1 MNNAT
6 TLEVIDRRAF
16 LAASGALFI
25 TMAGSGVLAE
35 NASAEPSLVRPAFTP
50 DQLDSWLSLD
60 KAGQVTAYF
69 GKVDVAQGVDVAI
82 TQIIAEELDVPMAS
96 IKVVMGNSKLT
107 IDHGGTTSD
116 SGIMDGGELMRLTAA
131 EARRLLLEMAAKHLG
146 ADLSALRVENGIVSV
161 ASDPSKK
168 VSYADLLNG
177 RYFNAQLEWNKK
189 TASALRVKGKAEPK
203 DPKDHKIVGKPMPRN
218 DLKPKVFAKFE
229 YVGDVRLPGMLHG
242 RMIRPPVAGAVPT
255 SVDESL
261 IKRLKGARVVWIKDF
276 LGVVAEKEWDAVRA
290 ARDLKVTW
298 SDVKPPFPAQEK
310 LYDHIRAAE
319 VTKREIE
326 IQNGNV
332 DTVFADAAKKG
343 LRIVEAEYEWPF
355 QSHAC
360 LGPAVAVVD
369 AKPDHVTIYTGTQKP
384 YDARYGI
391 AELLGRERKDVTAI
405 WVAGTGSYGRNDAGD
420 CSADAAVLSNA
431 VGKPVR
437 VQYSRA
443 EGLAWDPKGS
453 ASVHRVR
460 AAVDQSGKVVA
471 YDFMTKGF
479 SLRDISSRETKACYV
494 LAGHQLGF
502 KLEGLKTFGIPTDTY
517 GFEHKRVGWESI
529 PPLLDRTSPLRT
541 SHLRATAS
549 PMCHFASEQFIDE
562 LALLTNM
569 DPVDF
574 RLHYMEDP
582 RDKAVVSKA
591 AQMAGWEKR
600 VGPNKNQQGKEIV
613 RGRGIGMSNKEDTTV
628 AIVVEIEVNRS
639 TGLVRPVKFFVAHDC
654 GLIVNPQGLRQVVEC
669 QTIWA
674 ASRAICEEV
683 KFDDKMV
690 TSGEWSSYPT
700 SDIAIAPEVFEIA
713 LINRPD
719 IASAGAGEGTARG
732 VTGAVA
738 NAFFD
743 ATGVRLRRA
752 PLSPEHVKSAL
763 AQT

>member
-1 MNNAT
+1 MNTAAA
-6 TLEVIDRRAF
+6 LEGIDRRAF

-25 TMAGSGVLAE
+25 TMAGAGILAE
-35 NASAEPSLVRPAFTP
+35 NLSAEPSLVRPAFTP

-69 GKVDVAQGVDVAI
+69 GKIDVAQGVDVAI
-82 TQIIAEELDVPMAS
+82 AQIIAEELDVPMAS
-96 IKVVMGNSKLT
+96 IKVVMGNSELT

-116 SGIMDGGELMRLTAA
+116 SGIMEGGELMRLTAA
-131 EARRLLLEMAAKHLG
+131 EARRLLLDMAAKHLG
-146 ADLSALRVENGIVSV
+146 ADLSELRVENGIVSV
-161 ASDPSKK
+161 ASDPLKK
-168 VSYADLLNG
+168 ISYADLLNG

-189 TASALRVKGKAEPK
+189 TASALHVKGKAEPK

-242 RMIRPPVAGAVPT
+242 RMVRPPVAGAVPT
-255 SVDESL
+255 SVDESS
-261 IKRLKGARVVWIKDF
+261 IKALKGARVVWIKDF

-298 SDVKPPFPAQEK
+298 SDVKPPFPPQEK

-326 IQNGNV
+326 IQNGDV

-343 LRIVEAEYEWPF
+343 FRIVEAEYEWPF

-391 AELLGRERKDVTAI
+391 AELLGRERKDVTAVWI
-405 WVAGTGSYGRNDAGD
+405 AGTGSYGRNDAGD

-479 SLRDISSRETKACYV
+479 SLRDISSRESKACYV

-502 KLEGLKTFGIPTDTY
+502 SLEGLKTFGIPTDTY

-574 RLHYMEDP
+574 RLHYMTDP

-591 AQMAGWEKR
+591 AQMAGWDRR
-600 VGPNKNQQGKEIV
+600 VGPNKNQQGQEIV
-613 RGRGIGMSNKEDTTV
+613 RGRGIGMSNKENTTV
-628 AIVVEIEVNRS
+628 AIVVEIEVNRA

-674 ASRAICEEV
+674 ASRAIWEEV
-683 KFDDKMV
+683 KFDNKMV
-690 TSGEWSSYPT
+690 TSDEWSSYPT

>member
-1 MNNAT
+1 MTKLAQSQ
-6 TLEVIDRRAF
+6 EMDRRAF
-16 LAASGALFI
+16 LAASGALCVTI
-25 TMAGSGVLAE
+25 AGSNLLPTD
-35 NASAEPSLVRPAFTP
+35 ASAEPSWTRPPFTP
-50 DQLDSWLSLD
+50 DQLDSWLSMD
-60 KAGQVTAYF
+60 KAGRVTAFF
-69 GKVDVAQGVDVAI
+69 GKIDVAQGVDVAVS
-82 TQIIAEELDVPMAS
+82 QIIAEELDIPVESVKM
-96 IKVVMGNSKLT
+96 VMGNTKLT

-116 SGIMDGGELMRLTAA
+116 SGIMDGGELMRQTAA
-131 EARRLLLEMAAKHLG
+131 EARRVLLEAAAKQLG
-146 ADLSALRVENGIVSV
+146 ADVSALRVENGVVSL

-168 VSYADLLNG
+168 VTYADLLGG
-177 RYFNAQLEWNKK
+177 RYFNAPLEWNKK
-189 TASALRVKGKAEPK
+189 TASALRVKGKAKPK
-203 DPKDHKIVGKPMPRN
+203 DPKDYKIVGKAMPRN

-255 SVDESL
+255 AVDEDS
-261 IKRLKGARVVWIKDF
+261 IKGIKGARVVRVKDL
-276 LGVVAEKEWDAVRA
+276 LGVVAEKEWNAVKA
-290 ARDLKVTW
+290 ANALKVIW
-298 SDVKPPFPAQEK
+298 SDATPPFPKQEK
-310 LYDHIRAAE
+310 LYEHIRAAS

-326 IQNGNV
+326 VQNGNIE
-332 DTVFADAAKKG
+332 TAFAEAQKNG
-343 LRIVEAEYEWPF
+343 LRVIEAEYEWPF
-355 QSHAC
+355 QSHAS

-369 AKPDHVTIYTGTQKP
+369 ARPDHVTIYTGTQKP

-391 AELLGRERKDVTAI
+391 AELLGRDRKDVTAI

-420 CSADAAVLSNA
+420 CSADAAVLSNS

-443 EGLAWDPKGS
+443 EGIAWDPKGS

-460 AAVDQSGKVVA
+460 AAVDASGKVAA

-502 KLEGLKTFGIPTDTY
+502 PLEGLKTFGIPTDTY
-517 GFEHKRVGWESI
+517 GFDHKRVGWESI

-562 LALLTNM
+562 LALLTNA

-574 RLHYMEDP
+574 RMQYMTDH
-582 RDKAVVSKA
+582 RDRDVVKKA
-591 AQMAGWEKR
+591 AEMAGWERR
-600 VGPNKNQQGKEIV
+600 VGPRKDQQGEEIM

-628 AIVVEIEVNRS
+628 AIVVEVEVNRS
-639 TGLVRPVKFFVAHDC
+639 TGVVRPVKFFVAHDC

-674 ASRAICEEV
+674 ASRTICEEI
-683 KFDDKMV
+683 KFDEKMV
-690 TSGEWSSYPT
+690 TSNDWSTYLT
-700 SDIAIAPEVFEIA
+700 SDMAIAPEVFEIA
-713 LINRPD
+713 LIDRPE

-743 ATGVRLRRA
+743 ATGVRMRRA
-752 PLSPEHVKSAL
+752 PLSPEHVKAAL

>member
-1 MNNAT
+1 
-6 TLEVIDRRAF
+6 
-16 LAASGALFI
+16 
-25 TMAGSGVLAE
+25 
-35 NASAEPSLVRPAFTP
+35 
-50 DQLDSWLSLD
+50 
-60 KAGQVTAYF
+60 
-69 GKVDVAQGVDVAI
+69 
-82 TQIIAEELDVPMAS
+82 
-96 IKVVMGNSKLT
+96 
-107 IDHGGTTSD
+107 
-116 SGIMDGGELMRLTAA
+116 
-131 EARRLLLEMAAKHLG
+131 
-146 ADLSALRVENGIVSV
+146 
-161 ASDPSKK
+161 
-168 VSYADLLNG
+168 
-177 RYFNAQLEWNKK
+177 
-189 TASALRVKGKAEPK
+189 
-203 DPKDHKIVGKPMPRN
+203 
-218 DLKPKVFAKFE
+218 
-229 YVGDVRLPGMLHG
+229 
-242 RMIRPPVAGAVPT
+242 
-255 SVDESL
+255 
-261 IKRLKGARVVWIKDF
+261 
-276 LGVVAEKEWDAVRA
+276 VRA

-298 SDVKPPFPAQEK
+298 SDAKPPFPAQEN
-310 LYDHIRAAE
+310 LYKHIRAAD

-332 DTVFADAAKKG
+332 ETAFADAEKNG

-360 LGPAVAVVD
+360 FGPAVAVVD

-391 AELLGRERKDVTAI
+391 ADLLGRDRKDVTAI
-405 WVAGTGSYGRNDAGD
+405 WVGGTGSYGRNDAGD
-420 CSADAAVLSNA
+420 CAADAAVLSNA

-471 YDFMTKGF
+471 YEFMTKGF
-479 SLRDISSRETKACYV
+479 SLRDISSRENKACYV

-517 GFEHKRVGWESI
+517 GFDHKRVGWESI

-562 LALLTNM
+562 LALFTNM

-574 RLHYMEDP
+574 RLKYMTDP

-591 AQMAGWEKR
+591 AELAGWEKR
-600 VGPNKNQQGKEIV
+600 VGPNKDQQDRNIM

-628 AIVVEIEVNRS
+628 AIVVEVEVNRT
-639 TGLVRPVKFFVAHDC
+639 TGVVRPVKFFVAHDC
-654 GLIVNPQGLRQVVEC
+654 GMIVNPRGLRQVVEC

-683 KFDDKMV
+683 KFNEKMV
-690 TSGEWSSYPT
+690 TSNDWSSYLT
-700 SDIAIAPEVFEIA
+700 SDMAIAPEVFEIA
-713 LINRPD
+713 LIDRPD

-743 ATGVRLRRA
+743 ATGMRLRRA
-752 PLSPEHVKSAL
+752 PLSPEHVKSVL

>member
-1 MNNAT
+1 MKNSAA
-6 TLEVIDRRAF
+6 LEAMDRRAF
-16 LAASGALFI
+16 LAASGALLV
-25 TMAGSGVLAE
+25 TVAGSGLLPESAQ
-35 NASAEPSLVRPAFTP
+35 AEPAWTRPAFTP
-50 DQLDSWLSLD
+50 DQLDSWLSMD
-60 KAGQVTAYF
+60 KAGRVTAFF
-69 GKVDVAQGVDVAI
+69 GKIDVAQGLDVAV
-82 TQIIAEELDVPMAS
+82 TQIVAEELDIPMDS
-96 IKVVMGNSKLT
+96 VKVVMGNTKLT

-131 EARRLLLEMAAKHLG
+131 EARRLLLDMAAKHLG
-146 ADLSALRVENGIVSV
+146 AEVSALRVASGVVSV
-161 ASDPSKK
+161 ASDSSKK
-168 VSYADLLNG
+168 ISYAEMLNG
-177 RYFNAQLEWNKK
+177 RYFNAPLEWNKK
-189 TASALRVKGKAEPK
+189 TASALRVKGKAKPK
-203 DPKDHKIVGKPMPRN
+203 DPKDYKIVGKPMPRN
-218 DLKPKVFAKFE
+218 DLQPKVFAKFE

-242 RMIRPPVAGAVPT
+242 RMIRPQVAGAVPT
-255 SVDESL
+255 AVDENS
-261 IKRLKGARVVWIKDF
+261 IKGLKNARVVWVKDL

-298 SDVKPPFPAQEK
+298 SDAKPPFPAQEN
-310 LYDHIRAAE
+310 LYKHIRAAD

-332 DTVFADAAKKG
+332 ETAFADAEKNG

-360 LGPAVAVVD
+360 FGPAVAVVD

-391 AELLGRERKDVTAI
+391 ADLLGRDRKDVTAI
-405 WVAGTGSYGRNDAGD
+405 WVGGTGSYGRNDAGD
-420 CSADAAVLSNA
+420 CAADAAVLSNA

-471 YDFMTKGF
+471 YEFMTKGF
-479 SLRDISSRETKACYV
+479 SLRDISSRENKACYV

-517 GFEHKRVGWESI
+517 GFDHKRVGWESI

-562 LALLTNM
+562 LALFTNM

-574 RLHYMEDP
+574 RLKYMTDP

-591 AQMAGWEKR
+591 AELAGWEKR
-600 VGPNKNQQGKEIV
+600 VGPNKDQQDRNIM

-628 AIVVEIEVNRS
+628 AIVVEVEVNRT
-639 TGLVRPVKFFVAHDC
+639 TGVVRPVKFFVAHDC
-654 GLIVNPQGLRQVVEC
+654 GMIVNPRGLRQVVEC

-683 KFDDKMV
+683 KFNEKMV
-690 TSGEWSSYPT
+690 TSNDWSSYLT
-700 SDIAIAPEVFEIA
+700 SDMAIAPEVFEIA
-713 LINRPD
+713 LIDRPD

-743 ATGVRLRRA
+743 ATGMRLRRA
-752 PLSPEHVKSAL
+752 PLSPEHVKSVL